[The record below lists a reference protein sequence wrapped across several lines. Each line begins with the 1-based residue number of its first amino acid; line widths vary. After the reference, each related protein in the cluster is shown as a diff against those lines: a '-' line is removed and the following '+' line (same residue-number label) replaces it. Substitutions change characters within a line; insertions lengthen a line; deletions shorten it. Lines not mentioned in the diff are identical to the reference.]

1 MTQAKGSAGLAILT
15 TVTRCKSSASCNAA
29 MKREREKKNGKEVL
43 AMVWER
49 NRVSEAKGTWRT
61 VNIQQRQQNTFNF
74 LDY

>member
-1 MTQAKGSAGLAILT
+1 MLH
-15 TVTRCKSSASCNAA
+15 VTEIQKDR
-29 MKREREKKNGKEVL
+29 KKKKEEKEVP

-49 NRVSEAKGTWRT
+49 NRVSEAKGTERT